1 MKRFIMVLLLG
12 VATSACAQMGNLVSF
27 TVSEADLERLIL
39 QQLETESLSVELAG
53 MSAALDVQSLGI
65 RIDPDEDGKV
75 HLNTQS
81 LVTAQA
87 FGRSFPLKADIK
99 VAGVPSYDATEHAIF
114 LRQVQLDDAVIDA
127 VIDAAGMQFNLNNVS
142 TEIYQVLN
150 RWLDENPVYRLDPE
164 DSRYQLLR
172 ELGLNIEVQPGQLRL
187 TPAQ

>member
-1 MKRFIMVLLLG
+1 MKRFILVLLLG
-12 VATSACAQMGNLVSF
+12 IATSACAQMSNLVSY

-39 QQLETESLSVELAG
+39 QQLEAESLSVQLAG
-53 MSAALDVQSLGI
+53 MSADLDVESLGI
-65 RIDPDEDGKV
+65 RIDPDDDGKV

-87 FGRSFPLKADIK
+87 FGRSFPIKADIK
-99 VAGVPSYDATEHAIF
+99 MAGVPSYDAAEHAIF
-114 LRQVQLDDAVIDA
+114 LRQVHFDDA

-187 TPAQ
+187 TPAR